1 MTEMSDMEA
10 GQTQPAPSQFSQG
23 PGPEQYAPPPTPASQ
38 YAPPPPPASQYSAQ
52 PPPDTQYSA
61 QPQQQYLPQPQ
72 AYGMPAPQTQPVVA
86 ARNPAISLLIS
97 FFVPGLGSMINGRV
111 GIGVT
116 ILLVYILGYVLIL
129 FLIGIPIVIGAW
141 IWGLVDAYQSAQK
154 WNAAHGII
162 S

>member
-1 MTEMSDMEA
+1 
-10 GQTQPAPSQFSQG
+10 
-23 PGPEQYAPPPTPASQ
+23 
-38 YAPPPPPASQYSAQ
+38 
-52 PPPDTQYSA
+52 
-61 QPQQQYLPQPQ
+61 
-72 AYGMPAPQTQPVVA
+72 MPAPQTQPVVA

-111 GIGVT
+111 GIGVA
-116 ILLVYILGYVLIL
+116 ILLVYILGYILIL